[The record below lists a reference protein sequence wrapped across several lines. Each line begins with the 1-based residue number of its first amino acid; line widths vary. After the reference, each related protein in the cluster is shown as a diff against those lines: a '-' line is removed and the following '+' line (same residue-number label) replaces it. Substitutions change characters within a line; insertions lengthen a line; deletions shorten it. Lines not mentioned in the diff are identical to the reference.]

1 MKTRFYQFL
10 PAFIA
15 FTSITQAAP
24 SAPAASGKPFQ
35 EIPKPEGYYKTFFIQ
50 KGLGASTHSCPPL
63 IRDLDNKLGLG
74 YEYFE
79 EGLGTWDQQKARTGE
94 CFIGVPGTDDN
105 GRLLYPDGAPRFALM
120 FINGGSASA
129 QANGLGEEGRENFL
143 KYYQN
148 GGSVMGS
155 CAGGWLLA
163 TKCWKDTHA
172 VGVWP
177 GSPNWAQLGQVQLDL
192 KLEKDNPLLK
202 YDDFGG
208 DGLVSTVRYNKG
220 PYFSANSWPAGTE
233 ILTRYF
239 SKDEGLLEK
248 MKKGNRLD
256 KVETLAYKRDES
268 TGRAIL
274 CGAHPEGS
282 TDPQAENYRYFN
294 ALVHYAHEGR
304 GAPRVKA
311 ELKTG
316 ETRLMTY
323 NKLAGHEKIG
333 DLQYHHFT
341 ITVPEDTKKLS
352 ISLAGLAKE
361 NGNTTYNLDLH
372 LKQGGFAFLSGE
384 PTSKSTGEG
393 SEEEIVL
400 TNPTPGTWYAAV
412 VCKDTVEAKTGSPF
426 VYSGKTG
433 VLNGVAYSIRVD
445 IH

>member
-1 MKTRFYQFL
+1 MGAFL
-10 PAFIA
+10 ISVMLLGSLQAQADPSPALEA
-15 FTSITQAAP
+15 TKCTS
-24 SAPAASGKPFQ
+24 
-35 EIPKPEGYYKTFFIQ
+35 EIPKPEGCYKTFFIQ

-63 IRDLDNKLGLG
+63 MRNLDQKLGLG
-74 YEYFE
+74 YEYFD
-79 EGLGTWDQQKARTGE
+79 EGRGTWDEQVIRSAE

-129 QANGLGEEGRENFL
+129 QAGGLGEEGRKNFL
-143 KYYQN
+143 KFYEG

-163 TKCWKDTHA
+163 TKSWKGTHA

-177 GSPNWAQLGQVQLDL
+177 GQPNWAQLGSTQLDL
-192 KLEKDNPLLK
+192 KLEKDCPLLK

-208 DGLVSTVRYNKG
+208 DLIVSSVRYNKG
-220 PYFSANSWPAGTE
+220 PYFNADPWPAGTE
-233 ILTRYF
+233 ILSRYF
-239 SKDEGLLEK
+239 SQNEELLAK
-248 MKKGNRLD
+248 MKKQNRID
-256 KVETLAYKRDES
+256 KVETLAYKKNDLS
-268 TGRAIL
+268 GRAIL

-282 TDPQAENYRYFN
+282 KDPNAENYRYFN
-294 ALVHYAHEGR
+294 ALVHYAYDGR

-311 ELKTG
+311 ELKSS
-316 ETRLMTY
+316 ETRLMTD

-341 ITVPEDTKKLS
+341 IKVPENTKKLG

-372 LKQGGFAFLSGE
+372 LKLGGFAFLSGE
-384 PTSKSTGEG
+384 PSRKSTGEG
-393 SEEEIVL
+393 SEEKIIL
-400 TNPTPGTWYAAV
+400 TNPPPGTWYVAV
-412 VCKDTVEAKTGSPF
+412 VCKDTVAAETGSPF

-445 IH
+445 VQ